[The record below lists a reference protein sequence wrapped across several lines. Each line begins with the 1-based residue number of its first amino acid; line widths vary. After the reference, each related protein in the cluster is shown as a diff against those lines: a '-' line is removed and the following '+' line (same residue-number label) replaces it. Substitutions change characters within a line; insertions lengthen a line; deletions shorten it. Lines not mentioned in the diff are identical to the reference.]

1 MELRYY
7 QRAAID
13 ALADFISKD
22 TRNPCVEIPTGGGKT
37 PVIATLTGE
46 LVASGYRVLI
56 LAHRKELL
64 EQTAEKMA
72 VWAPD
77 VKFGVLSA
85 GLRRREFEGQALIAG
100 IQSAYKLGARI
111 SAFGNIDFVIVDECH
126 LIPPEHERKGG
137 MYQTLFSDLK
147 SCNPELTVIGF
158 TATPYRLAS
167 GPVCSPDGFLN
178 EIIYSVSVRE
188 LIDQKFLSPLTTKIP
203 DFQADFAEM
212 RVEKGEFKD
221 EDVDAVYA
229 APANVQKAVAEMLT
243 FCAARRSVLI
253 FANTVKVGKAVL
265 AEIAARTKE
274 PAAAVFGNTPAVLR
288 DKLISR
294 FRRDGGGESDLFGGS
309 QTPLKYLVN
318 CGVLTTG
325 FDAPNVDAVVLFRP
339 TMSPGLYYQMVGRGF
354 RTCPGK
360 EDCLVLD
367 YGGNILR
374 HGPVDAIKPEK
385 KAKKDGASE
394 KKPRAKKCPKCST
407 AVPAAELECPTCG
420 YTWRDESNF
429 FPCPEC
435 GELNEPKNSFCWNC
449 GHRFPVESNV
459 EEHAER
465 SAPILS
471 GGGSGRCSETAVWTE
486 PVDETSYWVH
496 RKKND
501 PAAPP
506 MIWVQYRTESDAK
519 VSEFLRFEDPDGS
532 WGRRRAEEW
541 WARRTSMR
549 RAPKTA
555 LEAYYHLS
563 RGAASEALEIVY
575 RPATQKDPWPRLIK
589 ITAATEVPAD
599 YKPALFLPPC
609 ECGELACRYY
619 IDPEM
624 DGYAV
629 ICDGCGTLRKFLD
642 ENEYQSRKAE
652 FDRLGVEF
660 TTYDP
665 AADEDVF

>member
-7 QRAAID
+7 QKDAID
-13 ALADFISKD
+13 ALAEFIGKD
-22 TRNPCVEIPTGGGKT
+22 TRNPCIEIPTGGGKT

-77 VKFGVLSA
+77 VKFGILSA
-85 GLRRREFEGQALIAG
+85 GLRKKEFEGQALIAG
-100 IQSAYKLGARI
+100 IQSAYKYGTRI
-111 SAFGNIDFVIVDECH
+111 SAFGSIDFVIVDECH

-147 SCNPELTVIGF
+147 SCNPDLTVIGF

-178 EIIYSVSVRE
+178 EIIYSVSVKE
-188 LIDQKFLSPLTTKIP
+188 LIDQGFLSPLVTKIP
-203 DFQADFAEM
+203 DFNADFAEM

-243 FCAARRSVLI
+243 FCAARKSVLI
-253 FANTVKVGKAVL
+253 FVNTVKVGKAVL
-265 AEIAARTKE
+265 AEIRSRTGE
-274 PAAAVFGNTPAVLR
+274 HAEAVFGSTPGVLR
-288 DKLISR
+288 DKLIAR
-294 FRRDGGGESDLFGGS
+294 FRSADPKAEDLFGGTA
-309 QTPLKYLVN
+309 TPLKYLVN

-325 FDAPNVDAVVLFRP
+325 FDAANVDAVVLFRP

-354 RTCPGK
+354 RICPGK
-360 EDCLVLD
+360 TDCLVLD
-367 YGGNILR
+367 YGGNIQR

-385 KAKKDGASE
+385 KAKKDGAAE
-394 KKPRAKKCPKCST
+394 KKPKVKKCPKCST
-407 AVPAAELECPTCG
+407 AVAAADLECPVCG
-420 YTWRDESNF
+420 YTWKDESNF

-435 GELNEPKNSFCWNC
+435 QELNEPKNSFCWNC

-471 GGGSGRCSETAVWTE
+471 GGGTAQAIFTE
-486 PVDETSYWVH
+486 PVLETRCWLH

-501 PAAPP
+501 PDAPP
-506 MIWVQYRTESDAK
+506 MVWIQYRTESDVK
-519 VSEFLRFEDPDGS
+519 VSEFLHFDKPGGS

-541 WARRTSMR
+541 WEKRCAI
-549 RAPKTA
+549 RAPRTA
-555 LEAYYHLS
+555 AEAVYHIN
-563 RGAASEALEIVY
+563 RGAASRALEIRY
-575 RPATQKDPWPRLIK
+575 RPKTQKNPWPELV
-589 ITAATEVPAD
+589 EVSACTPVPED
-599 YKPALFLPPC
+599 YLPGVFLPPC
-609 ECGELACRYY
+609 ECGAVECLYY
-619 IDPEM
+619 YDAEM
-624 DGYAV
+624 DVYA
-629 ICDGCGTLRKFLD
+629 TLCASCKSLRHTMTPADYEMRRAGL
-642 ENEYQSRKAE
+642 
-652 FDRLGVEF
+652 DRLGVVFRTPTREELEELHQDEF
-660 TTYDP
+660 
-665 AADEDVF
+665 